1 MDNSLNNE
9 PSLEKS
15 NSAALWL
22 KRTAVLILWLAAF
35 LSGVTALY
43 GLTRAGS
50 EPANLILVALLS
62 AGAWYGIYF
71 GGRLTGWFR
80 SSENPQIR
88 YPAIHWAI
96 WTLETFF
103 ALFFA
108 SIIFDKQNIGLV
120 VFCLIFSGLAGVS
133 AYLRGKRLIADYR
146 LRKNTE
152 VRATVW
158 RLIWSFIFA
167 LLWSATILLCLYALL
182 RQMALPEGIEPA
194 TFCFIFILTVLS
206 GCAAYYCWNGLAKL
220 FQKYAQQQKTW

>member
-22 KRTAVLILWLAAF
+22 KRTAALILWLAAF

-43 GLTRAGS
+43 GLTRVGN

-88 YPAIHWAI
+88 YPAIHWVI

-120 VFCLIFSGLAGVS
+120 VF
-133 AYLRGKRLIADYR
+133 
-146 LRKNTE
+146 
-152 VRATVW
+152 
-158 RLIWSFIFA
+158 
-167 LLWSATILLCLYALL
+167 
-182 RQMALPEGIEPA
+182 LPD
-194 TFCFIFILTVLS
+194 F
-206 GCAAYYCWNGLAKL
+206 
-220 FQKYAQQQKTW
+220 

>member
-22 KRTAVLILWLAAF
+22 KRTTALILWLAAF

-88 YPAIHWAI
+88 YPPFIGQYGRLKHFSPYF
-96 WTLETFF
+96 LQ
-103 ALFFA
+103 A
-108 SIIFDKQNIGLV
+108 SF
-120 VFCLIFSGLAGVS
+120 LI
-133 AYLRGKRLIADYR
+133 
-146 LRKNTE
+146 N
-152 VRATVW
+152 
-158 RLIWSFIFA
+158 
-167 LLWSATILLCLYALL
+167 
-182 RQMALPEGIEPA
+182 
-194 TFCFIFILTVLS
+194 
-206 GCAAYYCWNGLAKL
+206 
-220 FQKYAQQQKTW
+220 KT